1 MPWVA
6 KYTPEEL
13 ALRKKQQRK
22 ARHEREKKRMLEDP
36 EFRERKNAR
45 LRDAKK
51 RYEDKKREEEAR
63 KADATKFR
71 KPGRILALCGWRG
84 C

>member
-13 ALRKKQQRK
+13 AERKRQQRK
-22 ARHEREKKRMLEDP
+22 ARHEREKLKMKEDP
-36 EFRERKNAR
+36 EFRKRKNAQ

-51 RYEDKKREEEAR
+51 RYEDKKREEAAK
-63 KADATKFR
+63 KAEELKFR

-84 C
+84 Y